1 MKNTQA
7 NIEFVLD
14 LLYLKFP
21 NRLPKESKSIEKINQ
36 LIGNQEVI
44 SYLEEYLE
52 RLKG

>member
-1 MKNTQA
+1 MKNIQA
-7 NIEFVLD
+7 DIQFVLD
-14 LLYLKFP
+14 ILYLKFP

-52 RLKG
+52 KVKG

>member
-1 MKNTQA
+1 MKNSQA

-21 NRLPKESKSIEKINQ
+21 NKLPKESKSLEKINQ

-44 SYLEEYLE
+44 SYLEEYLAKV
-52 RLKG
+52 KG